1 MIKVF
6 VGYDRREPVLF
17 SVLSHSIHSH
27 ATQPVSIT
35 PLILSELQQV
45 YRREASSLQSTEF
58 SFSRF
63 LVPYLCDYQGWAL
76 FLDNDMI
83 VQSDLTELWNLRDEQ
98 YAVMCVKHNH
108 NPTEERKFRNSVQT
122 RYEKKNWSSVMLFN
136 CAKCKALTV
145 DYVNEASGLA
155 LHQFKWLESDDL
167 IGGLPG
173 RWNHLVDYDPDR
185 EDIDLLHYTSG
196 GPYFE
201 EYKECGYA
209 QAWIKAKEAM
219 LQVGVKVD

>member
-1 MIKVF
+1 M
-6 VGYDRREPVLF
+6 
-17 SVLSHSIHSH
+17 
-27 ATQPVSIT
+27 
-35 PLILSELQQV
+35 
-45 YRREASSLQSTEF
+45 
-58 SFSRF
+58 
-63 LVPYLCDYQGWAL
+63 
-76 FLDNDMI
+76 
-83 VQSDLTELWNLRDEQ
+83 
-98 YAVMCVKHNH
+98 
-108 NPTEERKFRNSVQT
+108 
-122 RYEKKNWSSVMLFN
+122 
-136 CAKCKALTV
+136 
-145 DYVNEASGLA
+145 NEASGLA

-167 IGGLPG
+167 IGGLPS